1 MTERGEWGGG
11 GPDRTIKT
19 AESSDGRKRGVGWG
33 GPDDKDG
40 RKQWRKKEGSGVG
53 VDRTGQ

>member
-1 MTERGEWGGG
+1 MAEERGEWGGG

-33 GPDDKDG
+33 GG
-40 RKQWRKKEGSGVG
+40 GVT
-53 VDRTGQ
+53 DTGKCGE